1 MRPQY
6 KFIVQ
11 HFWGHRDIHHLNRE
25 IERESNEL
33 LTVYDD
39 VDIQSVVKNG
49 DLYATIFYKVK
60 LSKIDELVDED
71 WV

>member
-11 HFWGHRDIHHLNRE
+11 HFWGLPDIEILNRQ
-25 IERESNEL
+25 IEKESNKL
-33 LTVYDD
+33 LTVYED
-39 VDIQSVVKNG
+39 VDIQSVVKTN
-49 DLYATIFYKVK
+49 DLYATVFYKVK
-60 LSKIDELVDED
+60 LEKIDKLVDED